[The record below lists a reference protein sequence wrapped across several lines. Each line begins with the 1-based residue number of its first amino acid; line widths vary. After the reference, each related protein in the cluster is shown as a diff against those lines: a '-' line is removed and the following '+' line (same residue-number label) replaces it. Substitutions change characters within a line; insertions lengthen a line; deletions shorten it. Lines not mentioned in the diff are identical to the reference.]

1 MLKALTRALGKNSV
15 SWREELPTRGKV
27 RNLPPQRSQVRDARG
42 DAHVTA
48 SMARTSVPPTDATVD
63 TSEELGP
70 ALGRVVSAAL
80 DEDHAATDLTTLWTV
95 PAASIAEARIMC
107 KQEGILAG
115 IGFVEEVFHQVDPG
129 VRVRATARDGEA
141 VRPDDIVAVI
151 RGRARSL
158 ITGERTALNL
168 LQRAAG
174 IATRTRV
181 LLDALDG
188 TGILLRDTRK
198 TAPGL
203 RQLDKYAVRCGGGS
217 NHRMGLND
225 MILLKENHL
234 RAAGGLSAA
243 VGAVRENLASGD
255 AGRLLIETEVTTLRE
270 VEEGLDCDV
279 DWLLLDNMSVTDM
292 RRAVALRD
300 KRGSSTRLE
309 ASGNIDLANISAVST
324 TGVDAVAVGS
334 VTHSAPAL
342 DFSML
347 IVSVGGAL
355 IQPTSPSTSIQSTP
369 GTRSTSRFP

>member
-1 MLKALTRALGKNSV
+1 MLKALTRAL
-15 SWREELPTRGKV
+15 
-27 RNLPPQRSQVRDARG
+27 
-42 DAHVTA
+42 
-48 SMARTSVPPTDATVD
+48 D
-63 TSEELGP
+63 TSEEFAPVLV
-70 ALGRVVSAAL
+70 RVVSAAL

-95 PAASIAEARIMC
+95 PAASIAEARIIC
-107 KQEGILAG
+107 KQEGTLAG
-115 IGFVEEVFHQVDPG
+115 IDFVKEVFRQVDPG
-129 VRVRATARDGEA
+129 LRVRAIARDGEA

-151 RGRARSL
+151 HGRARSL

-174 IATRTRV
+174 IATRTQ
-181 LLDALDG
+181 LLVDELDG

-217 NHRMGLND
+217 NHRMGLDD

-234 RAAGGLSAA
+234 RAAGGLKAA
-243 VGAVRENLASGD
+243 VRAVRENLASG
-255 AGRLLIETEVTTLRE
+255 APGRLLIETEVTTLSE
-270 VEEGLDCDV
+270 VAEGLDCEV
-279 DWLLLDNMSVTDM
+279 DWLLLDNMSVTEM

-300 KRGSSTRLE
+300 ERGSSTRLE

-347 IVSVGGAL
+347 IMSVDGTP
-355 IQPTSPSTSIQSTP
+355 IQPSSPSP
-369 GTRSTSRFP
+369 

>member
-1 MLKALTRALGKNSV
+1 MLKALTRVLGKNPA
-15 SWREELPTRGKV
+15 SWRDELPTRGKV
-27 RNLPPQRSQVRDARG
+27 PNLPPQWSQARG
-42 DAHVTA
+42 ACGDHYCTA
-48 SMARTSVPPTDATVD
+48 SVALTSIRPVEASVN
-63 TSEELGP
+63 TSEELAP
-70 ALGRVVSAAL
+70 ELGRVVSAAL
-80 DEDHAATDLTTLWTV
+80 DEDHAAADLTTLWTV
-95 PAASIAEARIMC
+95 PAASIAEARIIC
-107 KQEGILAG
+107 KQEGTLAG
-115 IGFVEEVFHQVDPG
+115 IDFVEEVFHQVDPG
-129 VRVRATARDGEA
+129 VRVRAIARDGEP

-151 RGRARSL
+151 HGRARSL

-181 LLDALDG
+181 LLDELDG

-243 VGAVRENLASGD
+243 VRAVRENLASGA
-255 AGRLLIETEVTTLRE
+255 AGRLLIETEVTTLSE
-270 VEEGLDCDV
+270 VEEGLDCEV

-300 KRGSSTRLE
+300 ERGSSTQLE

-347 IVSVGGAL
+347 IVSVDGTP
-355 IQPTSPSTSIQSTP
+355 IQSSSPST
-369 GTRSTSRFP
+369 

>member
-1 MLKALTRALGKNSV
+1 MKAPVDVAD
-15 SWREELPTRGKV
+15 EF
-27 RNLPPQRSQVRDARG
+27 
-42 DAHVTA
+42 A
-48 SMARTSVPPTDATVD
+48 S
-63 TSEELGP
+63 E
-70 ALGRVVSAAL
+70 LGRVVTTAL

-95 PAASIAEARIMC
+95 PAASMAEARIIC
-107 KQEGILAG
+107 KQEGTLAG
-115 IGFVEEVFHQVDPG
+115 VDFVEEVFRQVDPG
-129 VRVRATARDGEA
+129 VRVQAVAADGDA
-141 VRPDDIVAVI
+141 VRPDDVVAVLQ
-151 RGRARSL
+151 GRARSL

-174 IATRTRV
+174 IATRTRA
-181 LLDALDG
+181 LLDQLEG

-217 NHRMGLND
+217 NHRMGLDD

-243 VGAVRENLASGD
+243 VRSVREHLASRA
-255 AGRLLIETEVTTLRE
+255 AGAARLLIETEVTTLSE

-279 DWLLLDNMSVTDM
+279 DWLLLDNMSLTDV

-300 KRGSSTRLE
+300 ERGSSTRLE

-347 IVSVGGAL
+347 IVSVDGTP
-355 IQPTSPSTSIQSTP
+355 IPSYSPP
-369 GTRSTSRFP
+369 V